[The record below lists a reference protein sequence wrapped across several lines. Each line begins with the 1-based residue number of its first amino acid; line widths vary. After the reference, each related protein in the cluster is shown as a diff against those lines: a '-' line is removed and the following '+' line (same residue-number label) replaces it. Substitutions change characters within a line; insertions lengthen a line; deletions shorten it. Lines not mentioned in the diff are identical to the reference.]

1 MMKGMVINMKKVYFE
16 PEMEIEKF
24 DISYNIHTFTLSL
37 DYESEYASENDIVEG
52 KDITWE

>member
-1 MMKGMVINMKKVYFE
+1 MKGMVINMKKVYFE